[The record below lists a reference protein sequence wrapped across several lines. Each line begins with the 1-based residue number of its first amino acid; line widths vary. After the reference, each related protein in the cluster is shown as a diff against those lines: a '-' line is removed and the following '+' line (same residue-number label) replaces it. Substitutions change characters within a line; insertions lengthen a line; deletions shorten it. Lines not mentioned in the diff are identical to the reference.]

1 MGRGRL
7 RRTKMDQPAFGL
19 ASHDSLQYHFF
30 CPKLF
35 FSIRF
40 FRSASV
46 EHHSAWL
53 YDGAMS
59 ELVNTAEP
67 VKQSGESHL
76 DLASAA
82 IELSTSRGQG
92 SLRVKSSGGGAVLE
106 AKFSTRD
113 SFSWADP
120 FGSAE
125 EKSIYQPNL
134 EGSIRYRDAVYKGIG
149 FAKRYW
155 GEYPRHWGYR
165 WLQAV
170 TADHGV
176 TLWSADATFGLTK
189 YDYFYVLPRDGELA
203 AAEPTDSYHK
213 ISGVYGTIGKT
224 RYRAALKEIAS
235 WETRLVSNAMDS
247 VMRQRYCA
255 LTLTRNR
262 KKEKGVA
269 FTEWCV
275 GTVG

>member
-1 MGRGRL
+1 MGRGRM
-7 RRTKMDQPAFGL
+7 RRSKMDQPAFGL
-19 ASHDSLQYHFF
+19 ASHDSVQYHFF

-59 ELVNTAEP
+59 ELFNTAEP
-67 VKQSGESHL
+67 MKQSGESHL
-76 DLASAA
+76 DVASSAM
-82 IELSTSRGQG
+82 ELSASRGQG
-92 SLRVKSSGGGAVLE
+92 VLRVKSGGGAILE
-106 AKFSTRD
+106 AKFTTAD

-120 FGSAE
+120 FASAD

-134 EGSIRYRDAVYKGIG
+134 DGSIRYGDRLYQGIG

-155 GEYPRHWGYR
+155 GEYPRYWGYR

-170 TADHGV
+170 TADHGL
-176 TLWSADATFGLTK
+176 TLWSADATFGFTK
-189 YDYFYVLPRDGELA
+189 YDYFYALPRDRELL

-213 ISGVYGTIGKT
+213 VSGVYGTIGKT
-224 RYRAALKEIAS
+224 RYRAGLKEIAS
-235 WETRLVSNAMDS
+235 WETRLVSDSMDS
-247 VMRQRYCA
+247 GMRQRYCA
-255 LTLTRNR
+255 LTLTRNQ
-262 KKEKGVA
+262 KTEKGIA